1 MDYQCYHSLF
11 ITVYFKAANYEKII
25 IIGCIR
31 MKITGKTMPNNI
43 LYWEMSLPARRH
55 EQQNKGSVAAPLDR
69 LEGSSENWEW
79 TSQILIRTLF
89 LLIRTPSESCHQNPK
104 VNYITRSRALITLLQ
119 SYTLSVPKW
128 KMKLNALSVEQWDWA
143 LL

>member
-43 LYWEMSLPARRH
+43 LY
-55 EQQNKGSVAAPLDR
+55 
-69 LEGSSENWEW
+69 
-79 TSQILIRTLF
+79 
-89 LLIRTPSESCHQNPK
+89 
-104 VNYITRSRALITLLQ
+104 
-119 SYTLSVPKW
+119 
-128 KMKLNALSVEQWDWA
+128 
-143 LL
+143 